1 MESATAGPV
10 DTASSIATD
19 GCSATA
25 GPAATSGSPATAETG
40 DRQWRLANVRATWAL
55 GRHLAEE
62 LLTPPLTLL
71 LEGDLGAGKTCLV
84 QGLAAGLGIAEPITS
99 PTFALAQHYCGLS
112 ESGQPDG
119 GQSDCGQKAGS
130 QRDSGQRTALV
141 HLDLYR
147 LEQAAADELFAQEE
161 ELARDLGALLAVEW
175 PERLSG
181 PPPGA
186 WRLQLQLLD
195 ASDPD
200 RGRLARLWPPGPP
213 WGDASQPLA
222 PGP

>member
-1 MESATAGPV
+1 MESG
-10 DTASSIATD
+10 
-19 GCSATA
+19 TA
-25 GPAATSGSPATAETG
+25 GPAATSGLSATNWTG
-40 DRQWRLANVRATWAL
+40 SQEWRLADVRATWAL

-99 PTFALAQHYCGLS
+99 PTFALAQHYCGQS
-112 ESGQPDG
+112 DYGQPDG
-119 GQSDCGQKAGS
+119 SQSDCGQRA
-130 QRDSGQRTALV
+130 ALV

-147 LEQAAADELFAQEE
+147 LEQAAAADELFAQEE
-161 ELARDLGALLAVEW
+161 EIARDLGALLAVEW
-175 PERLSG
+175 PQRLSG
-181 PPPGA
+181 PPQGA

-200 RGRLARLWPPGPP
+200 RGRLARLWPPSPP
-213 WGDASQPLA
+213 WGDTSQPLA

>member
-1 MESATAGPV
+1 ME
-10 DTASSIATD
+10 
-19 GCSATA
+19 SATA
-25 GPAATSGSPATAETG
+25 GPAATSGPPATTPGPAATSGLSATNWTG
-40 DRQWRLANVRATWAL
+40 SREWRLADVRATWAL
-55 GRHLAEE
+55 GRQLAEE

-99 PTFALAQHYCGLS
+99 PTFALAQHYCG
-112 ESGQPDG
+112 
-119 GQSDCGQKAGS
+119 QSDC
-130 QRDSGQRTALV
+130 GQRTALV

-147 LEQAAADELFAQEE
+147 LEQAAAADELFAQEE
-161 ELARDLGALLAVEW
+161 EIALDLGALLAVEW
-175 PERLSG
+175 PQRLSG

-186 WRLQLQLLD
+186 WRLQMQLLD

-200 RGRLARLWPPGPP
+200 RGRLARLWPPSAP
-213 WGDASQPLA
+213 WGDTSQPLA